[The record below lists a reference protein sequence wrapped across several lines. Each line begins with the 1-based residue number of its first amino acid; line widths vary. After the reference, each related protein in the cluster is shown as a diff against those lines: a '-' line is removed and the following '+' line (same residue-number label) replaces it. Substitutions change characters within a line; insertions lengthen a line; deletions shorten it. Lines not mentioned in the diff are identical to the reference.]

1 MRNSGDK
8 SVRVLVLLG
17 TLAVILAPTVFA
29 DDVSPQVPTVP
40 KVEPST
46 ASDVPAEAPTN
57 QTSVETLKPA
67 TVEPVKEKAVVAS
80 KAKLTATKTKSVPT
94 SSAFVNSFLNP
105 PTSSTPATQN
115 KSKAAQANRTTQSRG
130 VVPAYSYGTT
140 QRSFGTYSY
149 AGGNNNR
156 FNSGFANNGGF
167 QSGNN
172 ARPGSISIPRLGS
185 VSPANSS
192 LFGGPNSLGQQLMR
206 DRQKQN
212 ENYERIRK
220 QYSK

>member
-1 MRNSGDK
+1 MRNSSDK
-8 SVRVLVLLG
+8 SIRVLVLLG
-17 TLAVILAPTVFA
+17 TLTIILAPTVFA

-46 ASDVPAEAPTN
+46 ASDAPAEVPTN
-57 QTSVETLKPA
+57 QNSVDTAKPS
-67 TVEPVKEKAVVAS
+67 TEEPVKEKADVAP
-80 KAKLTATKTKSVPT
+80 KTKLPVAKTKSVPT

-105 PTSSTPATQN
+105 QTSSTPATQN
-115 KSKAAQANRTTQSRG
+115 KSKAAQASRTTQSRG
-130 VVPAYSYGTT
+130 AVPAYNYGTT
-140 QRSFGTYSY
+140 QRSLGTYNY

-156 FNSGFANNGGF
+156 FNSGFTNNGGF

-172 ARPGSISIPRLGS
+172 ARPGSISIPRFGS

-192 LFGGPNSLGQQLMR
+192 MFGGPNSLGQQLVR

-220 QYSK
+220 EYSK